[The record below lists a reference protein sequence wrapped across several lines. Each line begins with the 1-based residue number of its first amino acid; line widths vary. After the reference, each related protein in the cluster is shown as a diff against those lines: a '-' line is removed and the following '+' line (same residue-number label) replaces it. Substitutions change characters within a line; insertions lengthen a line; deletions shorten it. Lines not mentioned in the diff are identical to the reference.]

1 MSRWDIA
8 AVEAAGGQ
16 DGCDVRERDGG
27 LFAACVRFGVPM
39 SGWDVASVE
48 PLSAGLGLV
57 RSAVRVMGL
66 LVHTLGDR

>member
-1 MSRWDIA
+1 
-8 AVEAAGGQ
+8 
-16 DGCDVRERDGG
+16 
-27 LFAACVRFGVPM
+27 M